1 MMSEN
6 VNRRNFLKKSIAL
19 STGAAIGLT
28 VDAKQA
34 EAAAL
39 VGQKKTVS
47 EASSKGM
54 PMGKI
59 GNLKVSRL
67 ISGGNLISGWAH
79 ARDLIYVRELMK
91 HYNTDEKVMD
101 TLELLE
107 ERGVNTIIADPSERP
122 YRIFPKYWNER
133 GGKIQ
138 WIAEGHP
145 EVKDLKTDIKKSL
158 DYGASAVY
166 IQGVIGDRWLRNGHI
181 DLLGKCVDFIKSNGV
196 PGGIGAHLLD
206 VIITSEQAGYDADFY
221 VKTLHH
227 SNYWSARRPDQKLDI
242 IKNPADNY
250 WSMTPEKTIEF
261 MKKVDKP
268 WIAFKVLAAGAI
280 HPESGFRYA
289 FEGGADFIC
298 VGMFDFQ
305 VIEDVIIAKDI
316 LSKIDRERPWR
327 G

>member
-1 MMSEN
+1 MSRKLD
-6 VNRRNFLKKSIAL
+6 RRSFIKKSVAASAGATLGL
-19 STGAAIGLT
+19 SLGN
-28 VDAKQA
+28 KQA
-34 EAAAL
+34 KAEPAAR
-39 VGQKKTVS
+39 KKAAVPKVS
-47 EASSKGM
+47 DKGM

-79 ARDLIYVRELMK
+79 ARDLIYVHHLMR

-145 EVKDLKTDIKKSL
+145 EVKELKTDIKKSL

-181 DLLGKCVDFIKSNGV
+181 DLLGECVDFIKSNGV

-206 VIITSEQAGYDADFY
+206 VIIASEQRGYDADFY

-250 WSMTPEKTIEF
+250 WAITPEKTIEF
-261 MKKVDKP
+261 MKKVSKP

-280 HPESGFRYA
+280 HPESGFKYA
-289 FEGGADFIC
+289 FENGADFIC

-305 VIEDVIIAKDI
+305 VREDVIIAKDI
-316 LSKIDRERPWR
+316 LSRISQMK
-327 G
+327 GKL